1 MTTDL
6 KTNPFESD
14 AFVYIRH
21 LDAGELSGILP
32 ANAIDQIDEPDDLFV
47 VASADGVR
55 LAVVQGREVREG
67 SRGRKEHRGNC
78 PVA

>member
-21 LDAGELSGILP
+21 LDAGELSGLLP
-32 ANAIDQIDEPDDLFV
+32 ANAIDEPEDLFV
-47 VASADGVR
+47 VASADGVH
-55 LAVVQGREVREG
+55 LAVVQGREAAFAAARSHDLKPLSV
-67 SRGRKEHRGNC
+67 H
-78 PVA
+78 

>member
-32 ANAIDQIDEPDDLFV
+32 ANAIDQIDEPEDLFV
-47 VASADGVR
+47 VAKPP
-55 LAVVQGREVREG
+55 LPLPGRTTSNR
-67 SRGRKEHRGNC
+67 
-78 PVA
+78 